1 MSLNFTAIQSSASA
15 GSGNYA
21 GFNLIQ
27 YNFTGYNMDAN
38 VPSNQKGWVN
48 TT

>member
-27 YNFTGYNMDAN
+27 YNFTGYNMNETSD
-38 VPSNQKGWVN
+38 QMGWVN